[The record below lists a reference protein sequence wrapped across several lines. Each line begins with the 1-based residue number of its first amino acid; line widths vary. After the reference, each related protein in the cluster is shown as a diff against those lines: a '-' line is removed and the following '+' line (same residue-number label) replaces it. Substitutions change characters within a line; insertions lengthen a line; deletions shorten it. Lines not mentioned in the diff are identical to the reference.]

1 MDLPTGSGQ
10 KILIV
15 DDDQNHVLLLK
26 KRLESSGYAT
36 IVARDGVDGLNQA
49 IHQRPDLIITDVLLP
64 RMNGFQ
70 LVEQLKSN
78 PETSTVPVIM
88 MSAVY
93 VTDEDMA
100 RGFELGAETYVA
112 KADLALRKPLQEEML
127 LEATAIL
134 LKQEDKPSP
143 QATARVLIVDDDPE
157 AVRLIAKRLQPE
169 GYQME
174 IARDGEEALA
184 KGMEQPFDLVLLDIN
199 LPKVDGLEVLSRLKK
214 ERPEITVVMMTAY
227 GSEKIVVDALRRGAD
242 DYLMKPLDENEPVP
256 TVRQSL
262 KARRRRREV
271 DQASAPLRQA
281 AAPQMEEKE
290 RLIEELRQSSITLM
304 DQYDR
309 LLAAEEQNRAY
320 AEQLEHMVDE
330 RTRDL
335 RRRSQELAALHSVLS
350 AATRSLDLPEVMFIT
365 LGELDQL
372 LGASAAAAFVVDP
385 ETGRLRLVAQHD
397 LPEDFLRQVTRVSG
411 GEGVFASVL
420 SQGQGVCL
428 TDRTGEPMM
437 APLAAAGSVVIFPM
451 KSSTE
456 VVGLI
461 ISVCDIERDIDES
474 GWKLLDAIG
483 EEIGVVVENVRLYE
497 NLRQAYLATIR
508 SLAEAVDAKDNY
520 TRGHS
525 DRVAAFAVAIAR
537 ELEQNAETVSQIQD
551 AGYLHDIGK
560 IGTPD
565 SVLLKDGVL
574 NSAEME
580 QIKRHPAD
588 SCKIVT
594 QARFSPKIRQMIR
607 HHHERFDGSG
617 YPDGLKALDI
627 PLGSRILAV
636 ADAYEAMT
644 ADRPYRDGLTLA
656 AAVAELKRCSGG
668 QFDPEIVAAFLR
680 VKDSVEMALEQ
691 SAMEAA
697 AAGTDT
703 GDARGT
709 GEPRGTGDND

>member
-1 MDLPTGSGQ
+1 MDLPKGSGQ
-10 KILIV
+10 TILIV

-26 KRLESSGYAT
+26 KRLEASGYVT

-70 LVEQLKSN
+70 LVEQLKTN

-112 KADLALRKPLQEEML
+112 KADLALRKPLQEELL
-127 LEATAIL
+127 LEAAAIL
-134 LKQEDKPSP
+134 LQRDDRPAP
-143 QATARVLIVDDDPE
+143 QVTARVLIVDDDPE
-157 AVRLIAKRLQPE
+157 AVRLITKRLQPE
-169 GYQME
+169 GYQLE
-174 IARDGEEALA
+174 IARDGEEALTRA
-184 KGMEQPFDLVLLDIN
+184 MAQPFDLVLLDVK
-199 LPKVDGLEVLSRLKK
+199 LPKVDGLEVLSRLKT
-214 ERPEITVVMMTAY
+214 ERPETTVVMMTAY
-227 GSEKIVVDALRRGAD
+227 GSEQVAVEALRRGAD
-242 DYLMKPLDENEPVP
+242 DYLVKPLEENEPVP

-262 KARRRRREV
+262 KSSRRRAEV
-271 DQASAPLRQA
+271 ELASAPLRQA
-281 AAPQMEEKE
+281 AAPEMEDKE

-320 AEQLEHMVDE
+320 AEQLENMVDD

-335 RRRSQELAALHSVLS
+335 RRRTQELAALHSVLS
-350 AATRSLDLPEVMFIT
+350 AATGSLEPPEVMAIT
-365 LGELDQL
+365 MQELDKV

-397 LPEDFLRQVTRVSG
+397 LPEDFLRQVTRAPGSEGVLAKVLAE
-411 GEGVFASVL
+411 GEGIR
-420 SQGQGVCL
+420 L
-428 TDRTGEPMM
+428 TDLAGDPLL

-461 ISVCDIERDIDES
+461 LSSCDRERDIDES

-497 NLRQAYLATIR
+497 NLRLAYLATIR
-508 SLAEAVDAKDNY
+508 SLAEAVDAKDKY

-537 ELEQNAETVSQIQD
+537 ELELDAVTISHVRD

-574 NSAEME
+574 SGPEME
-580 QIKRHPAD
+580 QMRLHPGD
-588 SCKIVT
+588 SFKIVT
-594 QARFSPKIRQMIR
+594 QAQFSPDISRMIR

-617 YPDGLKALDI
+617 YPDGLKELDI

-644 ADRPYRDGLTLA
+644 SDRPYREGLTLA
-656 AAVAELKRCSGG
+656 AAVAEIKRCSGG
-668 QFDPEIVAAFLR
+668 QFDPKVVTAFLR
-680 VKDSVEMALEQ
+680 IKDSVR
-691 SAMEAA
+691 
-697 AAGTDT
+697 
-703 GDARGT
+703 GDGT
-709 GEPRGTGDND
+709 GAERQGGGRRGHGRRSGSAGYDGHRR